1 MSSVSDERPPD
12 DLAAVFDTSGS
23 DAAAPRHLRYAA
35 SVTSTMDVA
44 AAALQASAPEGFTVV
59 ANEQT
64 AGRGRRGRAWQ
75 SPPGAG
81 LYFSIVFR
89 PPLDATDVRVLSL
102 ITLAAGLGVRAGIAQ
117 VTGLV
122 TDLKWPNDV
131 LIGRRKIAGILAE
144 GHNLGGDA
152 QAVVI
157 GVGVNVR
164 QSALDAGTADR
175 ATSLEAELG
184 RAVTR
189 GPLLDALLVAVPAA
203 YRRLVRGE
211 ADAILREWRAAAP
224 SALGSRVEW
233 DTSHGVERGTTA
245 GVDDHGALLIQT
257 RAAMERFVGGELRWM

>member
-1 MSSVSDERPPD
+1 
-12 DLAAVFDTSGS
+12 LTI
-23 DAAAPRHLRYAA
+23 
-35 SVTSTMDVA
+35 
-44 AAALQASAPEGFTVV
+44 V
-59 ANEQT
+59 ANAQT
-64 AGRGRRGRAWQ
+64 AGRGRRGRTWQ

-89 PPLDATDVRVLSL
+89 PPLDGTSVRVLSL
-102 ITLAAGLGVRAGIAQ
+102 ITLAAGLGVRGGIAE

-131 LIGRRKIAGILAE
+131 LIGRRKVAGILAE
-144 GHNLGGDA
+144 GHGLGGGM

-164 QSALDAGTADR
+164 QSALDGNAADR

-184 RAVTR
+184 RPVMR
-189 GPLLDALLVAVPAA
+189 GPLLAALLVAVPAA
-203 YRRLVRGE
+203 YRRLIRGE
-211 ADAILREWRAAAP
+211 ADAILREWRAGAP

-245 GVDDHGALLIQT
+245 GVDEHGALLIQT
-257 RAAMERFVGGELRWM
+257 PTAVERFVGGELRWI

>member
-1 MSSVSDERPPD
+1 VSDERPPD
-12 DLAAVFDTSGS
+12 DLAAVFDPSRSEAATSL
-23 DAAAPRHLRYAA
+23 DLRYAA

-44 AAALQASAPEGFTVV
+44 AAALRADAPEGVTVV

-64 AGRGRRGRAWQ
+64 AGRGRRGRTWQ
-75 SPPGAG
+75 SPPGVG
-81 LYFSIVFR
+81 LYFSMVLR
-89 PPLDATDVRVLSL
+89 PPRDATSIRVLSL
-102 ITLAAGLGVRAGIAQ
+102 ITLAAGLGVRAGIAH

-131 LIGRRKIAGILAE
+131 LISRRKVAGILAE
-144 GHNLGGDA
+144 GHSLGGDA

-164 QSALDAGTADR
+164 QSALDASTADR

-184 RAVTR
+184 RAVMR

-203 YRRLVRGE
+203 YRRLIQGE

-245 GVDDHGALLIQT
+245 GIDEHGALLIQT
-257 RAAMERFVGGELRWM
+257 RAAMERFVGGELRWI